1 MDKKLDFKS
10 LEEKG
15 QLNPDIWT
23 EDKKLRPEV
32 RKRLIQLALR
42 FYKDLEINW
51 AQLKDINFTGSLAN
65 YNWSKYSDID
75 LHLIVDFKEIDERVG
90 LVENYLKAKK
100 SLWNDRHDITIH
112 GAEVEVYVQDEAQP
126 HYSSGIYS
134 IMFDE
139 WKVEP
144 KEPTLDSKEFDR
156 DAIKKKVKDL
166 NKMADE
172 ITRMAEAADSKEDR
186 LHILKLIDRLQDKIK
201 NMRQCGLEKT
211 GEFST
216 ENLTFKLLRRE
227 GYLEKLQNTELKTF
241 DSLMSI

>member
-1 MDKKLDFKS
+1 VDKKLDFKS